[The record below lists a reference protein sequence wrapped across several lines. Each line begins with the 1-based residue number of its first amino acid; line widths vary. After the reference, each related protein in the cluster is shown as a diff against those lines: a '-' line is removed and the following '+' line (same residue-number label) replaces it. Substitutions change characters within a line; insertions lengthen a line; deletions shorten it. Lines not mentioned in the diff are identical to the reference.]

1 MRPQLSPLSQSLAA
15 KVILS
20 TVLLS
25 LVVVWLTGSAL
36 YSQLSDGIKKVSLE
50 SSLADARSV
59 FFSTQYQLL
68 LVDGKSNSEIKNSV
82 DEIISTSI
90 NTGTTEGARELILL
104 KVFTKSELSKIG
116 LRPNYSFASNGLL
129 SSTVP
134 QDLREEIAT
143 SESLAHRFAPLTYRA
158 GITIDALYVGQRITI
173 PASGEYEMFL
183 VFTLVNQGAT
193 LDLVQNSLFLTG
205 VVLLLLIGLI
215 TYLVVR
221 QVVRP
226 VRDAARVASHFTEGD
241 FTQRLKIKSNCSLSL
256 TAG

>member
-104 KVFTKSELSKIG
+104 KVFKRIMAIS
-116 LRPNYSFASNGLL
+116 P
-129 SSTVP
+129 
-134 QDLREEIAT
+134 IA
-143 SESLAHRFAPLTYRA
+143 LP
-158 GITIDALYVGQRITI
+158 I
-173 PASGEYEMFL
+173 
-183 VFTLVNQGAT
+183 NK
-193 LDLVQNSLFLTG
+193 
-205 VVLLLLIGLI
+205 LI
-215 TYLVVR
+215 
-221 QVVRP
+221 
-226 VRDAARVASHFTEGD
+226 H
-241 FTQRLKIKSNCSLSL
+241 
-256 TAG
+256 

>member
-68 LVDGKSNSEIKNSV
+68 LVDGKSNKTIKKSV
-82 DEIISTSI
+82 DEIISTAI

-104 KVFTKSELSKIG
+104 KVYTKSELSKIG
-116 LRPNYSFASNGLL
+116 QNQITVLPLMVCSHQLCLR
-129 SSTVP
+129 
-134 QDLREEIAT
+134 I
-143 SESLAHRFAPLTYRA
+143 
-158 GITIDALYVGQRITI
+158 
-173 PASGEYEMFL
+173 
-183 VFTLVNQGAT
+183 
-193 LDLVQNSLFLTG
+193 
-205 VVLLLLIGLI
+205 
-215 TYLVVR
+215 
-221 QVVRP
+221 
-226 VRDAARVASHFTEGD
+226 
-241 FTQRLKIKSNCSLSL
+241 
-256 TAG
+256 